1 MSFISLEKKCVN
13 LEPDMLISVAEHTR
27 RVAATHRRAYHS
39 LSGNHGQ
46 CSEEKERMT
55 WGKVLLFIGVVVV
68 LTACPRNAGQQS
80 GDFPADSPRQMKEH
94 GGL

>member
-1 MSFISLEKKCVN
+1 MVIYV
-13 LEPDMLISVAEHTR
+13 DAHTR
-27 RVAATHRRAYHS
+27 TVAATHRRAYHS
-39 LSGNHGQ
+39 LSGNHVQ
-46 CSEEKERMT
+46 CREEKERRT
-55 WGKVLLFIGVVVV
+55 WGKILLFVGVIVV